1 MAEIFGMSMR
11 GILISGNLA
20 KMFVGLVH
28 IYLNS
33 VTKFVSKVVPLRKVN
48 METIKQDVWND
59 LSAVYYKYEDDAQ
72 KRAFREII
80 SEISEKLNQ
89 GKWDLVYRKLYSAE
103 RHIPKSY
110 RLV

>member
-1 MAEIFGMSMR
+1 MAEIFNLSMK
-11 GILISGNLA
+11 GISITKNLA
-20 KMFVGLVH
+20 EMLVSLVR
-28 IYLNS
+28 IYLKS
-33 VTKFVSKVVPLRKVN
+33 VTNFVSTLAPLKKIN
-48 METIKQDVWND
+48 AETIKREIWND